1 MNVRA
6 ESRPPENALPHGI
19 LQFSVGWQVLIVA
32 LLVLIGWGAYAY
44 SRQVTEGEVVTG
56 MRDLGAMGGAPWGL
70 YVVFVVYFVGVSFAG
85 IIVAALVR
93 IFNLDYMR
101 PISRIAELLTVVA
114 LVLGGFSVLVDV
126 GQPLRALIN
135 LPLYARPVSP
145 FFATFTM
152 VISAYLLASVAYL
165 YLASRRDAA
174 LMAGYGTPLRRFYRL
189 WAAGYRDT
197 PAERK
202 RREQTSFWL
211 ALAILPMLVTA
222 HSTLGFVFGIQTG
235 RPGWHSA
242 LQAPDFL
249 MLAGVSGTGLLI
261 IIAAI
266 LRVVLDQRQKLNLRV
281 FAWLSNF
288 GAALTLIYLYFM
300 VADYLTL
307 GYAAPSGE
315 ETVLHS
321 LLTGRYALFFWL
333 SGGFLVASLVISG
346 LQLITK
352 RYSLALIVFSG
363 VLVNVAAVAKRYL
376 IVIPSQTTG
385 NLLPYEP
392 GSYSPT
398 WVEYG
403 VIAGLFALGALM
415 YVLFVK
421 VFPIMEVPEP
431 R

>member
-1 MNVRA
+1 
-6 ESRPPENALPHGI
+6 
-19 LQFSVGWQVLIVA
+19 
-32 LLVLIGWGAYAY
+32 
-44 SRQVTEGEVVTG
+44 
-56 MRDLGAMGGAPWGL
+56 
-70 YVVFVVYFVGVSFAG
+70 
-85 IIVAALVR
+85 VAALVR

-114 LVLGGFSVLVDV
+114 LILGAFSVLVDV

-152 VISAYLLASVAYL
+152 VISAYLLSSVAYL

-174 LMAGYGTPLRRFYRL
+174 LMARHDTPLRGFYRL
-189 WAAGYRDT
+189 WAAGYQDT
-197 PAERK
+197 PAEQK
-202 RREQTSFWL
+202 RRQQTSLWL

-249 MLAGVSGTGLLI
+249 MLAGVSGTGLLVI
-261 IIAAI
+261 IGAI
-266 LRVVLDQRQKLNLRV
+266 LRIVLDQRQKLNIRV

-288 GAALTLIYLYFM
+288 GAVLTLIYLYFM

-307 GYAAPSGE
+307 GYAAPAGE

-333 SGGFLVASLVISG
+333 SGGLLVASLVISG

-352 RYSLALIVFSG
+352 RYSIALIVFCG
-363 VLVNVAAVAKRYL
+363 VLVNVAAIAKRYL
-376 IVIPSQTTG
+376 IVVPSQTVGT
-385 NLLPYEP
+385 LLPYGS

-398 WVEYG
+398 WVEYA
-403 VIAGLFALGALM
+403 VILGLFALGALL

-421 VFPIMEVPEP
+421 VFPIMEVPEQ